1 MGKGGTPGSAGAD
14 AELTGGNVSSM
25 AGAASV
31 GGAMAGGGTASG
43 FGGAATGGVSGAAT
57 GGVSGDGGAS
67 GSGSGGATASAGSDG
82 CNQEL
87 LQNPGFE
94 QGDVAW
100 LLESNF
106 PGIAAIVLGSD
117 GALKAEGVAPKQG
130 SYLAW
135 LGGIPDNPFDSYYVS
150 ISQVVELPK
159 GTSTL
164 TLSGYVR
171 IKTEEPDPK
180 ETFDR
185 AYIQLE
191 WPDDR
196 PDLLW
201 LPVEWTVDQA
211 NSDWVQFSAVKTDT
225 AQIAGQKVML
235 RASAETDPN
244 LKSSFWVDSLSLVA
258 KCGR

>member
-1 MGKGGTPGSAGAD
+1 MLFPEFATMREACRLVSAQSCLLEHEGKYEAAIAVQSKGFRI
-14 AELTGGNVSSM
+14 AEQ
-25 AGAASV
+25 
-31 GGAMAGGGTASG
+31 
-43 FGGAATGGVSGAAT
+43 AATDPTVIS
-57 GGVSGDGGAS
+57 
-67 GSGSGGATASAGSDG
+67 
-82 CNQEL
+82 L
-87 LQNPGFE
+87 L
-94 QGDVAW
+94 V
-100 LLESNF
+100 
-106 PGIAAIVLGSD
+106 GIAC
-117 GALKAEGVAPKQG
+117 E
-130 SYLAW
+130 
-135 LGGIPDNPFDSYYVS
+135 
-150 ISQVVELPK
+150 
-159 GTSTL
+159 TL

-235 RASAETDPN
+235 RARAETDPN

>member
-1 MGKGGTPGSAGAD
+1 
-14 AELTGGNVSSM
+14 M
-25 AGAASV
+25 AGAA
-31 GGAMAGGGTASG
+31 GASG
-43 FGGAATGGVSGAAT
+43 FGGAATGGVSAN
-57 GGVSGDGGAS
+57 GGVS
-67 GSGSGGATASAGSDG
+67 GSGSGGATASSGSGGATASSGSGGATATAGSDG

-94 QGDVAW
+94 QGDAAW

-117 GALKAEGVAPKQG
+117 SALKAEGVAPKQG

-135 LGGIPDNPFDSYYVS
+135 LGGIPDNPFESYYVS
-150 ISQVVELPK
+150 ISQVVQLPK

>member
-1 MGKGGTPGSAGAD
+1 MGKGGTAGSAGTD
-14 AELTGGNVSSM
+14 AQLTGGSVSSM
-25 AGAASV
+25 AGAA
-31 GGAMAGGGTASG
+31 GASG
-43 FGGAATGGVSGAAT
+43 FGGAATGGVSAN
-57 GGVSGDGGAS
+57 GGVS
-67 GSGSGGATASAGSDG
+67 GSGSGGATASSGSGGATATAGSDG

-94 QGDVAW
+94 QGDAAW

-117 GALKAEGVAPKQG
+117 SALKAEGVAPKQG

-135 LGGIPDNPFDSYYVS
+135 LGGIPDNPFESYYVS
-150 ISQVVELPK
+150 ISQVVQLPK